1 MGFMNYELQIM
12 NYDLM
17 LRSNQRNISPILCN
31 YKAQCN
37 DLLKIDLTKPPKKTA
52 SEQE

>member
-1 MGFMNYELQIM
+1 MGFMNYELQII

-17 LRSNQRNISPILCN
+17 LRSNQRIISPILCN